1 MRVPQDA
8 KIDVGLDHDRKA
20 FGRITGSDKKD
31 EAQGGVTE
39 SH

>member
-1 MRVPQDA
+1 MRVPQDSE
-8 KIDVGLDHDRKA
+8 IDVELDHDRKA
-20 FGRITGSDKKD
+20 FGRITGDDKDD